1 MDILKN
7 LPLGKLT
14 TMGLGGYADFLCRVK
29 NESDIV
35 EAFNFAE
42 NNNLPILTI
51 GSGSNIIFSD
61 DGYKGLVIINELTGL
76 KIKPNGFVEVQSG
89 ENWDKLV
96 DLTVAQNLFG
106 LESLSLIPGTVGGG
120 PVNNIGAYGQ
130 EIKDVLFSIR
140 AYDTN
145 TQKFVELSNEEC
157 KFQYRNS
164 IFKSSEHGRYIIT
177 QVNLQLSIFDN
188 NYAPPEYP
196 SLEDE
201 LSRFHEITPATVRNA
216 VINVRKSKLPDP
228 KVLPNTGSFFKN
240 PIVSTEKAKDLKE
253 KYPEMP
259 QFVTNQKVKIPAG
272 WLIDN
277 AGLKNHKK
285 YGIWIYEKQAL
296 VLVNENAKSFAD
308 LQRMVDFIKSTIT
321 DKYGIDLDIE
331 PEIIL

>member
-1 MDILKN
+1 MEILKN
-7 LPLGKLT
+7 QPLSSFT
-14 TMGLGGYADFLCRVK
+14 TMGLGGYTDFMCRVK
-29 NESDIV
+29 NESDII
-35 EAFNFAE
+35 EAFTFAK
-42 NNNLPILTI
+42 NNSLPILTI

-76 KIKPNGFVEVQSG
+76 TIKPNGYVEAKSG

-96 DLTVAQNLFG
+96 DTTVAQNLFG

-177 QVNLQLSIFDN
+177 QVNLQLSVLGN
-188 NYAPPEYP
+188 NYAPPNYP
-196 SLEDE
+196 SLENE
-201 LSRFHEITPATVRNA
+201 LSKFHEITPATVRHA

-240 PIVSTEKAKDLKE
+240 PIVSTEKAKDLKA

-285 YGIWIYEKQAL
+285 FGIWIYEKQAL
-296 VLVNENAKSFAD
+296 VLVNESAKSFAD